1 MAERAFS
8 DDDLRLYELLQQ
20 FLCLSDSTEVAGTLL
35 LIGPKGSIVGDC
47 TLSAADIQ
55 AAADA
60 LLKLNISRADAADPA
75 AEPLPLTED
84 DLADTD
90 VDDVFSSFATLLGSE
105 DGEL

>member
-47 TLSAADIQ
+47 TLSATDIE
-55 AAADA
+55 AATDA
-60 LLKLNISRADAADPA
+60 LLKLNIQRGDAIDPPADP
-75 AEPLPLTED
+75 LPEVDPDDVKQMISALQ
-84 DLADTD
+84 DLAD
-90 VDDVFSSFATLLGSE
+90 
-105 DGEL
+105 GEL